1 MKMNDTCLYDTR
13 FFVEYF
19 YSDNPEFVGKL
30 KEELRSVKKR
40 LVSSLTVHEIHRFN
54 LKLEGKDVAALR
66 SNTIR
71 GDFEV
76 IDVDYKIAVKSAE
89 LRSKHQIPMAD
100 SVIAA
105 TAQTYQ
111 CALFSDDPHFKEI
124 QNLKTKW
131 CKKQ

>member
-1 MKMNDTCLYDTR
+1 MPERRLYDTR

-19 YSDNPEFVGKL
+19 YSNDPKLVQKL
-30 KEELRSVKKR
+30 KEELRLVKER
-40 LVSSLTVHEIHRFN
+40 MVSSLTVHEIHRIV
-54 LKLEGKDVAALR
+54 LKREGKEVATLR

-89 LRSKHQIPMAD
+89 LRNRHQIPMAD

-105 TAQTYQ
+105 TAQLQ
-111 CALFSDDPHFKEI
+111 ECPVFSDDAHFRNIE
-124 QNLKTKW
+124 NLKTAW
-131 CKKQ
+131 CKIY